1 MTAGVEA
8 ALAVSAGFE
17 VRREGATWFMF
28 VLVPAVGVAET
39 IGGAVAAD
47 EVLIGL
53 EDTLLAA
60 CKAGFEIA
68 TAVVSPNTSV
78 DPVDGGTSTVPLFRF
93 RNTLAGGKAG
103 RANLDLSGDGREYGV
118 PQVSQSICRF
128 FVIGVVVGVFLLLLA
143 MTNGE
148 SELNGVSAGP
158 EASRE
163 GPASDGP
170 SILLE
175 FSTTSP
181 PPADLA
187 LPLGPPGGT
196 FLFLPLF
203 PTVPRTSVLVP
214 ADCPLSAAA
223 ASASVT

>member
-1 MTAGVEA
+1 
-8 ALAVSAGFE
+8 
-17 VRREGATWFMF
+17 MF

-39 IGGAVAAD
+39 FGGAVAAD

-60 CKAGFEIA
+60 CKAGCEIA

-128 FVIGVVVGVFLLLLA
+128 FVIGVVVGVLLL
-143 MTNGE
+143 
-148 SELNGVSAGP
+148 
-158 EASRE
+158 
-163 GPASDGP
+163 P
-170 SILLE
+170 SSTACLRVQRLVVRAQPRMVHRYCSNFPPLHLHPLIWPFPLDLLE
-175 FSTTSP
+175 VLFSFSPSSLLSLALLYSYQRTVHSPLPLRLPPSPEP
-181 PPADLA
+181 PPQL
-187 LPLGPPGGT
+187 
-196 FLFLPLF
+196 
-203 PTVPRTSVLVP
+203 
-214 ADCPLSAAA
+214 
-223 ASASVT
+223 